1 MKVLCPRWLASF
13 QKNQT
18 FATVVSVLLILL
30 LNTNPTI
37 AATKPLRSVT
47 AVEQLNISETSSLNE
62 LESSLSRMVAS
73 SKKSTTD
80 KTQANFKLQEALV
93 IAAGD
98 AASKIFS
105 LYQSPQ
111 KPGNQSDNPSTSRR
125 KQAETLLLDNRELLQ
140 HLLKHNEAVVRHF
153 QEHEL
158 DKMADPVK
166 FFESE
171 QWQMPQK
178 LISLASYWSG
188 WNGYYASLL
197 MEPDL
202 ALRKTILNESIEM
215 FSRSFIDFAEDEITT
230 KSLYG
235 RGLVYKQLEIF
246 GRAAYDFKSVK
257 QRVGREHP
265 LYLSCLYQEALIS
278 YEKGNIKVAGAIL
291 NSIRSNY
298 LQQDIPEPIRLGIKK
313 LAAQFIISPDGKA
326 SKASPIIAKTSTQTG
341 DKIAKPK
348 QGKSSSET
356 TKPLSKTEINSRFQL
371 LKSVANN
378 DPELFD
384 QFYQY
389 SKQHFSGLTS
399 LSYEELTPI
408 GTLAVADAYFD
419 ARNFDA
425 ALVLYQ
431 QLLKNKP
438 KVIQSHADGVWLRSA
453 FIYSHQKKWSM
464 ATDLLAGFSKQFPGS
479 NYLEQ
484 VAELYYSAAISQQRG
499 AKNRSNHQTYIQA
512 TLNYVEH
519 CQSCPRIDDAQYELG
534 RYYIRQQKRA
544 AALSAFSKV
553 RPGSTHYFIASFH
566 VAEAQISTLESL
578 ARKSQTQSAEALKR
592 HNAAKQIL
600 TRYRNTGVKDK
611 AAAPLRPN
619 WVLLQA
625 RFNLLPIAPDYAAAI
640 ARLERFNSL
649 LPKDNTATPLR
660 IRGATVRAIAYQ
672 RLEQHKQFETTI
684 TRLADKAS
692 GASAAALPNYQA
704 LQRLAN
710 RFYHEA
716 AITPVNQ
723 DSTEPTGTQSH
734 AVSAAQFIYQQVA
747 IISRNQTSTQKHLS
761 AVEFRLAELYR
772 RNQQLPQAVKIYRD
786 LINQNPD
793 SADTLYALGHTY
805 RKMQQWRNALETWR
819 QLSDGLDAGSPHW
832 FEARYQTALSMQK
845 LDRGDKACSIAKMTR
860 ILHPN
865 LASSEFSQQFSTLET
880 QSCEP
885 AK

>member
-1 MKVLCPRWLASF
+1 
-13 QKNQT
+13 
-18 FATVVSVLLILL
+18 
-30 LNTNPTI
+30 
-37 AATKPLRSVT
+37 
-47 AVEQLNISETSSLNE
+47 
-62 LESSLSRMVAS
+62 
-73 SKKSTTD
+73 
-80 KTQANFKLQEALV
+80 
-93 IAAGD
+93 
-98 AASKIFS
+98 
-105 LYQSPQ
+105 
-111 KPGNQSDNPSTSRR
+111 NQSNNPPTSRR
-125 KQAETLLLDNRELLQ
+125 KYAETLLLENRELLQ
-140 HLLKHNEAVVRHF
+140 HLLKHNEAVVRHY

-278 YEKGNIKVAGAIL
+278 YEKGNIRVAGAIL
-291 NSIRSNY
+291 NSIHSNY
-298 LQQDIPEPIRLGIKK
+298 LQEDIPESIRLGIKK
-313 LAAQFIISPDGKA
+313 LEAQFIISPDGEA
-326 SKASPIIAKTSTQTG
+326 SKIPPMIAKPSTQTS
-341 DKIAKPK
+341 DQTTKLIPD
-348 QGKSSSET
+348 KSSIEV
-356 TKPLSKTEINSRFQL
+356 TKSLSKTEINSRFQL
-371 LKSVANN
+371 LKSMAY
-378 DPELFD
+378 DDSELFD

-389 SKQHFSGLTS
+389 SKQNFTELTS

-408 GTLAVADAYFD
+408 GALAVADSYFELKK
-419 ARNFDA
+419 FDA
-425 ALVLYQ
+425 ALALYQ
-431 QLLKNKP
+431 PLLKNKP
-438 KVIQSHADGVWLRSA
+438 EIIQSHADGVWLRSA
-453 FIYSHQKKWSM
+453 YIYNHQKKWSM
-464 ATDLLAGFSKQFPGS
+464 ATDLLAGFSKQFPDS
-479 NYLEQ
+479 RYLEQ
-484 VAELYYSAAISQQRG
+484 VAELYYSAAISLQRS
-499 AKNRSNHQTYIQA
+499 AKTRSNHQTYIQA
-512 TLNYVEH
+512 SLNYVEH

-534 RYYIRQQKRA
+534 RYYIRQHKRA

-553 RPGSTHYFIASFH
+553 QPGSTHYFIASFH
-566 VAEAQISTLESL
+566 VAEAQISALESL
-578 ARKSQTQSAEALKR
+578 ARKGDLQSSEATTR
-592 HNAAKQIL
+592 HKVAKQIL
-600 TRYRNTGVKDK
+600 TRYRNTGIKDK

-619 WVLLQA
+619 WTLLQA
-625 RFNLLPIAPDYAAAI
+625 RFSLLPIAPDYAAAI
-640 ARLERFNSL
+640 AQLEGFNSL

-660 IRGATVRAIAYQ
+660 IRAATVRAIAYQ
-672 RLEQHKQFETTI
+672 RLEQLQQFETTI

-692 GASAAALPNYQA
+692 GASSSASASYQA
-704 LQRLAN
+704 LQRLGN

-716 AITPVNQ
+716 AIIPVNR
-723 DSTEPTGTQSH
+723 DSTKPTPEQTQ
-734 AVSAAQFIYQQVA
+734 AMNAARFIYQQLAV
-747 IISRNQTSTQKHLS
+747 ISTNQTSTQKHLS
-761 AVEFRLAELYR
+761 AVKFRLAELYR
-772 RNQQLPQAVKIYRD
+772 RNQQLPQAVKIYRE

-805 RKMQQWRNALETWR
+805 REMEQWRNALETWR

-832 FEARYQTALSMQK
+832 FEARYQTALSMRK
-845 LDRGDKACSIAKMTR
+845 LNRGDKACSIAKMTR

-865 LASSEFSQQFSTLET
+865 LETSEFVQQFSTLET

>member
-1 MKVLCPRWLASF
+1 MKALCPRWLASF

-18 FATVVSVLLILL
+18 FASVVTVLLILL

-47 AVEQLNISETSSLNE
+47 AVEQLNISEASSLNE

-73 SKKSTTD
+73 SKQTT
-80 KTQANFKLQEALV
+80 TGEAQANFKLQEALV

-111 KPGNQSDNPSTSRR
+111 KPANQSNNPPTSRR

-140 HLLKHNEAVVRHF
+140 YLLKHNEAVVRHY

-197 MEPDL
+197 MEPNL
-202 ALRKTILNESIEM
+202 GLRKTILNESIEM

-257 QRVGREHP
+257 QRVDREHP

-278 YEKGNIKVAGAIL
+278 YEKGNIKIAGAIL
-291 NSIRSNY
+291 SSIRSNY
-298 LQQDIPEPIRLGIKK
+298 LQQDIPESIRLGIKK
-313 LAAQFIISPDGKA
+313 LEAQFVISPDGKA
-326 SKASPIIAKTSTQTG
+326 SKSAPMIAKAGAQTS
-341 DKIAKPK
+341 AKKTELNPPPSSTETA
-348 QGKSSSET
+348 KS
-356 TKPLSKTEINSRFQL
+356 LSKTEVFTRFER
-371 LKSVANN
+371 LKSMAQ
-378 DPELFD
+378 DDSELFD
-384 QFYQY
+384 QFYQFG
-389 SKQHFSGLTS
+389 KQHFTELAS
-399 LSYEELTPI
+399 LSYAKLTPI
-408 GTLAVADAYFD
+408 GALAIADSYFESK
-419 ARNFDA
+419 NFDA
-425 ALVLYQ
+425 ALALYQ
-431 QLLKNKP
+431 VLLKNKP
-438 KVIQSHADGVWLRSA
+438 RVIQSHADGVWLRSA
-453 FIYSHQKKWSM
+453 YIYNHQKKWSM
-464 ATDLLAGFSKQFPGS
+464 ATDLLAVFSKQFPDS
-479 NYLEQ
+479 RYLEQ
-484 VAELYYSAAISQQRG
+484 VAELYYSAAISLQRS

-512 TLNYVEH
+512 SLNYVEH
-519 CQSCPRIDDAQYELG
+519 CHSCPRIDDAQYELG
-534 RYYIRQQKRA
+534 RYYIKQQKRA
-544 AALSAFSKV
+544 AALSAFAKV
-553 RPGSTHYFIASFH
+553 GPDSTHYFIASFH

-578 ARKSQTQSAEALKR
+578 ARKGQIQSTEALKR
-592 HNAAKQIL
+592 HKAAKQIL

-619 WVLLQA
+619 WILLQA
-625 RFNLLPIAPDYAAAI
+625 RFNLLPMAPDYAAAI
-640 ARLERFNSL
+640 ARLEGFNTR

-660 IRGATVRAIAYQ
+660 IRAATVRAIAYQ

-692 GASAAALPNYQA
+692 GASSSASARYQA
-704 LQRLAN
+704 LQRLGN

-716 AITPVNQ
+716 AIIPVNR
-723 DSTEPTGTQSH
+723 DSTKPTPEQTQ
-734 AVSAAQFIYQQVA
+734 AVNAARFIYQQLAV
-747 IISRNQTSTQKHLS
+747 ISNNQTSTQKHLP
-761 AVEFRLAELYR
+761 AVKFRLAELYR
-772 RNQQLPQAVKIYRD
+772 RDQQFPQAVKLYRE
-786 LINQNPD
+786 LINLNPD

-805 RKMQQWRNALETWR
+805 RKMEQWRNALETWR
-819 QLSDGLDAGSPHW
+819 QLSDGLEAGSPHW
-832 FEARYQTALSMQK
+832 FEARYQTALSMRK

-865 LASSEFSQQFSTLET
+865 LASSEFAQQFSALET
-880 QSCEP
+880 ESCEP